1 MLSSG
6 PADIE
11 DLYSVWM
18 LGFPRAKK
26 SSYVRRDEALAKV
39 LNNNGLSEESREFLI

>member
-11 DLYSVWM
+11 DLFYSVWM

-39 LNNNGLSEESREFLI
+39 LNNNGLSEESR